1 MKIRKAS
8 ADDIPRIKPLYRQ
21 IIARLYELAPLYRV
35 DCEQE
40 DEFIKKTI
48 ECESSEIL
56 VAEEDGGLLAFA
68 LLEGRETAKLAGVAP
83 RRYAFLMDICVDE
96 KLRGLGIG
104 SALLAAAKNGRERKI
119 MNTSSSTSSK
129 PTPRPAASTNARD
142 IKKSSTS

>member
-1 MKIRKAS
+1 MKIRKAT
-8 ADDIPRIKPLYRQ
+8 ADDLPRIKPLYRQ

-68 LLEGRETAKLAGVAP
+68 LLEGRETAKLVGVAP
-83 RRYAFLMDICVDE
+83 RRYAFLMPGNRKRAASRLRRMGARE
-96 KLRGLGIG
+96 KL
-104 SALLAAAKNGRERKI
+104 
-119 MNTSSSTSSK
+119 
-129 PTPRPAASTNARD
+129 
-142 IKKSSTS
+142 

>member
-1 MKIRKAS
+1 MKIRKAT

-68 LLEGRETAKLAGVAP
+68 LLEGP
-83 RRYAFLMDICVDE
+83 RDGEARGRRAAALRVPDGHMRRRKAARPGNRKRDARRLRRMGARE
-96 KLRGLGIG
+96 KL
-104 SALLAAAKNGRERKI
+104 
-119 MNTSSSTSSK
+119 
-129 PTPRPAASTNARD
+129 
-142 IKKSSTS
+142 